1 MSTLARPLAVLL
13 LGLAFSV
20 PAVAATGAARVDA
33 AESAFL
39 DYLDAVSAVGFIE
52 AGSGPS
58 YAGGDLA
65 SWQRALAERRLA

>member
-13 LGLAFSV
+13 LGLAFS
-20 PAVAATGAARVDA
+20 AFAATAPVSPPVNT

-65 SWQRALAERRLA
+65 SWQRALAERQQ